1 MSRLFPIRISFP
13 LTDLQSVDVS
23 ELVVLRHE
31 YQMDTARITLNVSYD
46 EINKSV
52 GAGSPL
58 FVRWGSPLKFDE
70 FLGYVH
76 SFRPRTDEMS
86 KTTEIV
92 AVSAAYPMVN
102 ESGKTYTNVGIHNV
116 AQEIGND
123 YRFQVETEP
132 HPYVHDQIL
141 QRGDSDWELL
151 ARLGDQWGYVLL
163 MDGVTLVFRP
173 LKEVLE
179 ENYRYSFHARTNSMG
194 SMDPL
199 ANVLS
204 FEESYSA
211 TGRDPLT
218 GTGLYGVDP
227 IDVNIISQR
236 DVTPVDGI
244 FEEIDANRSVTSSL
258 EGELKVAG
266 ITTSRQFPYEARAT
280 FRAAYRRKPFDAYR
294 IWNDGKYKTWVI
306 RSVRHIVT
314 GGDYLSDMV
323 LGSDG
328 LDHSERS
335 KESQLDIN
343 TLLKQNRRAKR
354 PIPMLINN
362 RPYYVGAGA
371 SIVVPDQRWKARVMT
386 VPIDDREE
394 IA

>member
-31 YQMDTARITLNVSYD
+31 YQIDTARITLNVSYD

-227 IDVNIISQR
+227 IDVNVISQR

-335 KESQLDIN
+335 KDSQLDIN

>member
-227 IDVNIISQR
+227 IDVNVISQR

-335 KESQLDIN
+335 KDSQLDIN